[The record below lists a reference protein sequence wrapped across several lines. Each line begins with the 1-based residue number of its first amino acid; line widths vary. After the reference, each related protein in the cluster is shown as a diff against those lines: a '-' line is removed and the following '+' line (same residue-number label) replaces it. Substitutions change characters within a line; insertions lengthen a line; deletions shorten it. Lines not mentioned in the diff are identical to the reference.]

1 MRVFDASSAL
11 YAWDNYPIENLP
23 TLWSWLE
30 SEVSTG
36 RIVIPRV
43 ALDEIG
49 HISPEC
55 RQWLHNIGGFN
66 PVEVDNVIAF
76 NALLINGEL
85 GVQNDQYGTGV
96 DVNDVIIMATAKA
109 LGFTLIS
116 NESRQP
122 FLSPNNKKYKIP
134 AVCNLQSV
142 AVTCINFT
150 DLIRSSNRVF

>member
-1 MRVFDASSAL
+1 MRMFDASSAL

-76 NALLINGEL
+76 NALLIKGEL

-122 FLSPNNKKYKIP
+122 FLSPNKKKYKIP

>member
-1 MRVFDASSAL
+1 MRVLDASSAL

-30 SEVSTG
+30 SEIAAG
-36 RIVIPRV
+36 RIVVPRV

-55 RQWLHNIGGFN
+55 RQWLHDLGGFM
-66 PVEVDNVIAF
+66 PVEVDNVIASH
-76 NALLINGEL
+76 ALLINGEI

-96 DVNDVIIMATAKA
+96 DANDVIIIATAKA
-109 LGFTLIS
+109 RGFALIS

-122 FLSPNNKKYKIP
+122 SLPSNKKKYKIP
-134 AVCNLQSV
+134 AVCNLQPV
-142 AVTCINFT
+142 GVTCINFA

>member
-23 TLWSWLE
+23 TIWSWIE
-30 SEVSTG
+30 SEISSS
-36 RIVIPRV
+36 RIVVPRV

-55 RQWLHNIGGFN
+55 RQWLHDIDGFD
-66 PVEVDNVIAF
+66 PVEVDNAIASH
-76 NALLINGEL
+76 ALLINSEL

-96 DVNDVIIMATAKA
+96 DANDVIIIATAMA
-109 LGFTLIS
+109 RGYELVS
-116 NESRQP
+116 NEARQP
-122 FLSPNNKKYKIP
+122 SLPSNLKKYRIP
-134 AVCNLQSV
+134 AVCNLSSIGV
-142 AVTCINFT
+142 SCINFT